1 MRKIRI
7 IVSSST
13 ILPSLILSGVVNAPS
28 VFAGPVRTD
37 VMVIAQ
43 AAQTPNEEEIRRRLE
58 QEKLKQHPPATP
70 PANAAPHVVVPPAAP
85 EKVPQKPATEAPAP
99 VHVPPAPQ
107 PNAVQHAP
115 AAVAPEPSHTQP
127 VPAPVKPLAAPAPVV
142 PVKPAPSAV
151 TPAAPA
157 QHNPPAQPLAAPA
170 PAAPAP
176 VAPAQAHTP
185 PAPEPAPA
193 IVPIQPAAVPHPP
206 AQHNPPA
213 QPLAAPTPAAPAPI
227 APAQAHTPP
236 APAPAIV
243 PIQPAAV
250 PHPPVPAPS
259 PSTTPVPT
267 NQAPVHAVPPA
278 GAPVQPQGLQG
289 RPAAPNLANQPSTMA
304 PQSPAQ
310 PQPQQPQQPGTQAKR
325 NGITPLEAGAI
336 GLAAGVVG
344 GMIIGQQVHG
354 IGEVQSS
361 RRTIEQ
367 NGTTFYSEPGRVIVR
382 EGDGLYVRHDETER
396 FREFGTDVRT
406 EQHGDQTIQI
416 VDRPDGSKIITITDT
431 NGQLLKR
438 LRRQPNGVEVILIDN
453 SFRPRPLH
461 FSDEVIDVAPPPMDL
476 PPEQYDLDAGNA
488 DEGQIYETLAA
499 PPLARLPRRYTLDEV
514 RYSRDLR
521 QYMRSV
527 ELNSITFSSG
537 SWALEDSEIGN
548 LKGMADAI
556 NRAIRANPNE
566 IFLVEGHTDAV
577 GSDVD
582 NLSLSD
588 RRAQTV
594 AGILTRSFNVPPEN
608 LTTQGYGSQFL
619 KVQTDAAERQN
630 RRVTVRRVTPL
641 LANGAA
647 H

>member
-1 MRKIRI
+1 
-7 IVSSST
+7 
-13 ILPSLILSGVVNAPS
+13 
-28 VFAGPVRTD
+28 
-37 VMVIAQ
+37 
-43 AAQTPNEEEIRRRLE
+43 
-58 QEKLKQHPPATP
+58 
-70 PANAAPHVVVPPAAP
+70 
-85 EKVPQKPATEAPAP
+85 
-99 VHVPPAPQ
+99 
-107 PNAVQHAP
+107 
-115 AAVAPEPSHTQP
+115 
-127 VPAPVKPLAAPAPVV
+127 
-142 PVKPAPSAV
+142 
-151 TPAAPA
+151 
-157 QHNPPAQPLAAPA
+157 
-170 PAAPAP
+170 
-176 VAPAQAHTP
+176 
-185 PAPEPAPA
+185 
-193 IVPIQPAAVPHPP
+193 
-206 AQHNPPA
+206 
-213 QPLAAPTPAAPAPI
+213 
-227 APAQAHTPP
+227 
-236 APAPAIV
+236 
-243 PIQPAAV
+243 
-250 PHPPVPAPS
+250 
-259 PSTTPVPT
+259 VPT